1 MSSPEDSSS
10 SSTQKTSV
18 WGDQQTATPQ
28 LGVSL
33 PSPTHCF
40 GDGERTSSAN
50 PAETPISTNPATPS
64 ETPVSTNPSSPSQTP
79 VSPQIKRTAE
89 KGTFDAS
96 QPQGERR
103 KRGRPRKHKKLQT
116 DTEHHIHQAQSP
128 TATHP
133 CLQPEDQTEAVT
145 LTPVLPV
152 IPEDRCQSPDAQTK
166 VETQLQSPSSP
177 VPEDKCQS
185 PEATFEPPCPT
196 LDLQSAN
203 KGQSKKWPHLSSAS
217 VGQGDLTGP
226 NVLTTGGYTY
236 SQARVMGAEPSQNDS
251 ITATGIFL
259 SKCANEQR
267 TLCQSP
273 QNLKDGRKAAKK
285 SQIHK
290 VDQPQESEAVTNGG
304 KTSKPLLTIKVGQ
317 ENCLTQKTGRK
328 RKYTKKSQSHKVDQ
342 PSDTDQSQES
352 ETVRNGKKTSIKSP
366 THKIDWSQ
374 ETVRKRTYTKKSQTP
389 KVDQSQEESVKK
401 EGSKISPTHKGEQSQ
416 EMVIKRK
423 YTKKSQTPK
432 VDQSQEESVKKEG
445 SKISPT
451 HKGEQSQ
458 EMVIKRKYTKKSQ
471 TPKVDQSQEESV
483 KKEGSKIS
491 PTHKGEQS
499 QEMVIKRKYTKKS
512 QTPKVDQ
519 SQEESVKKK
528 GSKISPTHK
537 GEQSQEMVIKR
548 KYTKKTQ
555 SHKGDKPQ
563 ETVRNGKKTTMKSP
577 THQVDQSQEFVTKR
591 KKVSKISSTHK
602 VDHSQETVKKRK
614 YTKKSQT
621 QETDQSQEETG
632 KNASMK
638 SLTNKVNKVASKKS
652 QSHTVEQSL
661 GIDQSQ
667 ETVRKRN
674 YTKKSQRHKEDSH
687 ETVRNGEKTSKKSQ
701 KHKVELRDTE
711 QSQEETV
718 KNRKYTKKSKTHKVD
733 SGVLSLLPV
742 LSADLSLNLS
752 SPTCSPPGLTK
763 RKYTKKSQTLK
774 VDSDVLSLLPVLS
787 ADLSLNLSSPT
798 CSPPALPKRKY
809 TKKLKT
815 LKVDSDV
822 PSSLIVLSADLSS
835 SLQSSLSPTL
845 SPSGIPFS
853 PNTPKRVRGRPRRVQ
868 QQLFLSSTPGPHPGS
883 STGTDNP
890 FSASLSHLG
899 LGSKTEGPQNASP
912 ITPWKLLEPSPLEK
926 THLALPGSK
935 PRGRPRVRPRK
946 NSATVKG
953 VKKKV
958 KPAAE
963 GRSQTFSSEEG
974 PPAKL
979 RRRSRRG
986 QTAEGAG
993 LQSGDT
999 TSTEPLQRCRPRFE
1013 LQESDSPDEDTG
1025 DASLSSDLS
1034 IELSV
1039 HEDRVTSL
1047 TLEEEEEQ
1055 DDEEDLPSFLN
1066 NTKPLSITEG
1076 ICVWCKFRNYPFW
1089 PAMVKSVNRKL
1100 KKASIVFIDDLLF
1113 DKKRIRK
1120 GFSVSLKTL
1129 KPFDCEEADQLVC
1142 KAREKYDAA
1151 IKWCLALIADYRIR
1165 IGCGF
1170 TGSFIEYFSDDISCP
1185 VRRCYPQGTS
1195 DLTFPSK
1202 LILEEQYVTSD
1213 PEGDD
1218 QEGSKRQ
1225 EEERRRKLLPDRS
1238 KAARNRANEKL
1249 VDFVVRQRRVE
1260 TRLLGVIS
1268 GQQQS
1273 KWLRWFLAASR
1284 SVVDTYLEDEEQLD
1298 QVYQYLRG
1306 VYETAPLTAPCLADV
1321 DRIRLVLDVL
1331 LPEAIIYAIAGVDEL
1346 SLVKAED
1353 KYLKGP
1359 CLSKREREEF
1369 DAMIEQQMKMKASI
1383 RQRPAH

>member
-1 MSSPEDSSS
+1 MNSPEDSSS

-18 WGDQQTATPQ
+18 WADQQTATAQ
-28 LGVSL
+28 LGVSP

-40 GDGERTSSAN
+40 GDGEGTSSAI
-50 PAETPISTNPATPS
+50 PA
-64 ETPVSTNPSSPSQTP
+64 ETPVSTNPSCPSQTL
-79 VSPQIKRTAE
+79 VSPQKKRTAE

-103 KRGRPRKHKKLQT
+103 KRGRPRKHKKTQT
-116 DTEHHIHQAQSP
+116 DTEHHIHQAHSP

-145 LTPVLPV
+145 LTP
-152 IPEDRCQSPDAQTK
+152 
-166 VETQLQSPSSP
+166 SSP
-177 VPEDKCQS
+177 VI
-185 PEATFEPPCPT
+185 PEATFEPPCPA

-203 KGQSKKWPHLSSAS
+203 KGQSKNGPHLSSAS

-226 NVLTTGGYTY
+226 NVLTTGG
-236 SQARVMGAEPSQNDS
+236 
-251 ITATGIFL
+251 ITATGIFI
-259 SKCANEQR
+259 SKCAKEQR

-290 VDQPQESEAVTNGG
+290 VDHPQETVTNGEN
-304 KTSKPLLTIKVGQ
+304 TSKPLPTIKVGQ
-317 ENCLTQKTGRK
+317 ENCLTQKTGQK
-328 RKYTKKSQSHKVDQ
+328 RKYTKKSQSHKVGQ
-342 PSDTDQSQES
+342 PRDTDQSQES
-352 ETVRNGKKTSIKSP
+352 ETVRNGENTSRKSP

-374 ETVRKRTYTKKSQTP
+374 ETVRKRTYTKTSQTP
-389 KVDQSQEESVKK
+389 KVDQSQEESV
-401 EGSKISPTHKGEQSQ
+401 
-416 EMVIKRK
+416 
-423 YTKKSQTPK
+423 TK
-432 VDQSQEESVKKEG
+432 
-445 SKISPT
+445 
-451 HKGEQSQ
+451 
-458 EMVIKRKYTKKSQ
+458 
-471 TPKVDQSQEESV
+471 
-483 KKEGSKIS
+483 
-491 PTHKGEQS
+491 
-499 QEMVIKRKYTKKS
+499 
-512 QTPKVDQ
+512 
-519 SQEESVKKK
+519 KKK

-537 GEQSQEMVIKR
+537 GEQSQEMVTKR

-577 THQVDQSQEFVTKR
+577 THQVDQSQELVTKR

-621 QETDQSQEETG
+621 QEIDQSQSPETG
-632 KNASMK
+632 KNKSMK

-652 QSHTVEQSL
+652 QSHIVEQSL

-674 YTKKSQRHKEDSH
+674 YTKKSQKHKEDSH

-718 KNRKYTKKSKTHKVD
+718 KKRKYTKKSKTHKVD

-742 LSADLSLNLS
+742 LSADLNLS
-752 SPTCSPPGLTK
+752 SPTFSYPG
-763 RKYTKKSQTLK
+763 
-774 VDSDVLSLLPVLS
+774 
-787 ADLSLNLSSPT
+787 
-798 CSPPALPKRKY
+798 LPKRKY
-809 TKKLKT
+809 IKKSQT

-835 SLQSSLSPTL
+835 SLQSSLSPTR

-853 PNTPKRVRGRPRRVQ
+853 PNTPKRVRGRPQRVQ
-868 QQLFLSSTPGPHPGS
+868 QQLFLSSTPGPHPRS

-890 FSASLSHLG
+890 FSASLTHLG
-899 LGSKTEGPQNASP
+899 LGPQNASP
-912 ITPWKLLEPSPLEK
+912 ITPWKLLELSPLEK

-935 PRGRPRVRPRK
+935 PRGRPRVRPK

-953 VKKKV
+953 VKTQGGKKKV
-958 KPAAE
+958 KAAAE
-963 GRSQTFSSEEG
+963 GGSQTFSSEEG

-979 RRRSRRG
+979 RRRSRKG

-993 LQSGDT
+993 LQSGYT
-999 TSTEPLQRCRPRFE
+999 TSTEPRSRPRFE
-1013 LQESDSPDEDTG
+1013 LQESDSPDTDTG

-1039 HEDRVTSL
+1039 QEDRVTSL

-1089 PAMVKSVNRKL
+1089 PAMVKSVNHKL

-1185 VRRCYPQGTS
+1185 VRRCYPRGTS

-1321 DRIRLVLDVL
+1321 DLIRLVLDVL
-1331 LPEAIIYAIAGVDEL
+1331 LPEAIIYAIAGVDKL

-1369 DAMIEQQMKMKASI
+1369 DAMIEQQMKTKASI
-1383 RQRPAH
+1383 RQHPAH

>member
-10 SSTQKTSV
+10 SSTQKTSF
-18 WGDQQTATPQ
+18 WADQQTATPQ

-79 VSPQIKRTAE
+79 VSPQKKRTAE

-103 KRGRPRKHKKLQT
+103 KRGRPRKHKTLQT
-116 DTEHHIHQAQSP
+116 DTEHHIHQAQSL

-217 VGQGDLTGP
+217 VGQGDLTGH
-226 NVLTTGGYTY
+226 NVLTTGGYTN
-236 SQARVMGAEPSQNDS
+236 SQARGMGAEPSQNDS

-259 SKCANEQR
+259 SKCAKEQR

-285 SQIHK
+285 SLTHK
-290 VDQPQESEAVTNGG
+290 VDQPQESEAVTNGE
-304 KTSKPLLTIKVGQ
+304 KTSKPLPTIKVGQ

-342 PSDTDQSQES
+342 PSDTDQSQQS

-432 VDQSQEESVKKEG
+432 VDQSQEESVKKES

-519 SQEESVKKK
+519 SQEESVKKE

-752 SPTCSPPGLTK
+752 SPTCSPP
-763 RKYTKKSQTLK
+763 
-774 VDSDVLSLLPVLS
+774 
-787 ADLSLNLSSPT
+787 
-798 CSPPALPKRKY
+798 ALPKRKY

-912 ITPWKLLEPSPLEK
+912 ITPWKLLELSPLEK

-963 GRSQTFSSEEG
+963 KRSQTFSSEEG

-986 QTAEGAG
+986 QTEEGAG

-1039 HEDRVTSL
+1039 QEDRVTSL

-1185 VRRCYPQGTS
+1185 VRRCYPRGTS

>member
-1 MSSPEDSSS
+1 MNSPEDSSS
-10 SSTQKTSV
+10 SSTQKISV
-18 WGDQQTATPQ
+18 WADQQTATAQP
-28 LGVSL
+28 GVSP

-40 GDGERTSSAN
+40 GDGEGTSSAI
-50 PAETPISTNPATPS
+50 PAETPISTNPS
-64 ETPVSTNPSSPSQTP
+64 CPSQTL
-79 VSPQIKRTAE
+79 VSPPKKRTAE
-89 KGTFDAS
+89 KGPFDAS

-103 KRGRPRKHKKLQT
+103 KRGRPRKHKKPQT
-116 DTEHHIHQAQSP
+116 DTEHHIHQSP

-145 LTPVLPV
+145 LTPSSPV
-152 IPEDRCQSPDAQTK
+152 IPEDR
-166 VETQLQSPSSP
+166 
-177 VPEDKCQS
+177 CQS
-185 PEATFEPPCPT
+185 PEATFEPPCPA

-203 KGQSKKWPHLSSAS
+203 KGQSKNGPHLSSAS
-217 VGQGDLTGP
+217 VGQGDLTGA
-226 NVLTTGGYTY
+226 NVLTTG
-236 SQARVMGAEPSQNDS
+236 S
-251 ITATGIFL
+251 ITATEIFIRT
-259 SKCANEQR
+259 CAKEQR

-273 QNLKDGRKAAKK
+273 QNLKDGRKAANKF
-285 SQIHK
+285 QIHK
-290 VDQPQESEAVTNGG
+290 VDQPQETVTNGEN
-304 KTSKPLLTIKVGQ
+304 TSKPLLTIKVGQ
-317 ENCLTQKTGRK
+317 ENCLTQKTVQK
-328 RKYTKKSQSHKVDQ
+328 RKYTKKSQSHKVGQ
-342 PSDTDQSQES
+342 PRDTDQSQES
-352 ETVRNGKKTSIKSP
+352 ETVRNGENTSIKSP

-374 ETVRKRTYTKKSQTP
+374 VTVRKRTYTKKPQTP
-389 KVDQSQEESVKK
+389 KVDQSQEESV
-401 EGSKISPTHKGEQSQ
+401 T
-416 EMVIKRK
+416 R
-423 YTKKSQTPK
+423 
-432 VDQSQEESVKKEG
+432 
-445 SKISPT
+445 
-451 HKGEQSQ
+451 
-458 EMVIKRKYTKKSQ
+458 
-471 TPKVDQSQEESV
+471 
-483 KKEGSKIS
+483 
-491 PTHKGEQS
+491 
-499 QEMVIKRKYTKKS
+499 
-512 QTPKVDQ
+512 
-519 SQEESVKKK
+519 KKK

-537 GEQSQEMVIKR
+537 GEQSQEMVTKR
-548 KYTKKTQ
+548 KSTKRTQ
-555 SHKGDKPQ
+555 SHKGGKPQ
-563 ETVRNGKKTTMKSP
+563 ETVRNGRKTTMKSP
-577 THQVDQSQEFVTKR
+577 THQVNQSQELVTKR
-591 KKVSKISSTHK
+591 KKVSKVSSTHK
-602 VDHSQETVKKRK
+602 VDHPQETVKKRK

-621 QETDQSQEETG
+621 REIDQSQSPETG
-632 KNASMK
+632 KNTSMK
-638 SLTNKVNKVASKKS
+638 WLTNKVASKKS

-674 YTKKSQRHKEDSH
+674 YTKKSRKHKEDSH

-701 KHKVELRDTE
+701 KRKVELRDTE

-718 KNRKYTKKSKTHKVD
+718 KNRKYTKKSKTHKVA

-742 LSADLSLNLS
+742 LSADLNLS
-752 SPTCSPPGLTK
+752 SPTF
-763 RKYTKKSQTLK
+763 
-774 VDSDVLSLLPVLS
+774 
-787 ADLSLNLSSPT
+787 SST
-798 CSPPALPKRKY
+798 GLPKRKY
-809 TKKLKT
+809 TRKSQS

-835 SLQSSLSPTL
+835 SLQSSLSPTR

-853 PNTPKRVRGRPRRVQ
+853 PNTPKRVRGRPQRVQ
-868 QQLFLSSTPGPHPGS
+868 QQLFLSSTPGPHPRS
-883 STGTDNP
+883 STGTDTP

-899 LGSKTEGPQNASP
+899 LGPQNASP
-912 ITPWKLLEPSPLEK
+912 ITPWK
-926 THLALPGSK
+926 A
-935 PRGRPRVRPRK
+935 
-946 NSATVKG
+946 
-953 VKKKV
+953 
-958 KPAAE
+958 AAE
-963 GRSQTFSSEEG
+963 GGSQTFSSEEG

-979 RRRSRRG
+979 RRRSRKG

-993 LQSGDT
+993 LQSGYT
-999 TSTEPLQRCRPRFE
+999 TSTEPRSRPRFE
-1013 LQESDSPDEDTG
+1013 LQESDSPDTDTG

-1039 HEDRVTSL
+1039 QEDRVTSL

-1185 VRRCYPQGTS
+1185 VRRCYPRGTS

-1321 DRIRLVLDVL
+1321 DLIRLVLDVL

-1369 DAMIEQQMKMKASI
+1369 DAMIEQQMKTKASI
-1383 RQRPAH
+1383 RQHPAH

>member
-1 MSSPEDSSS
+1 MNSAEDSSS

-18 WGDQQTATPQ
+18 WADQQTATPQ
-28 LGVSL
+28 LGVSP

-40 GDGERTSSAN
+40 GDGEGTSSAN
-50 PAETPISTNPATPS
+50 PSETPISTSPATPS
-64 ETPVSTNPSSPSQTP
+64 ETPVSTNPSSPSQTL
-79 VSPQIKRTAE
+79 VSPQKRRTAE

-103 KRGRPRKHKKLQT
+103 KRGRPRKHKKPQT
-116 DTEHHIHQAQSP
+116 DTEHQIHQAQSP

-145 LTPVLPV
+145 LTPNLPV
-152 IPEDRCQSPDAQTK
+152 IPEDRCQSPDA
-166 VETQLQSPSSP
+166 
-177 VPEDKCQS
+177 
-185 PEATFEPPCPT
+185 TFEPPCPT
-196 LDLQSAN
+196 LDLQSTN
-203 KGQSKKWPHLSSAS
+203 KGQSKNGPHLSSAS

-259 SKCANEQR
+259 SKCAKGQR

-273 QNLKDGRKAAKK
+273 QNLKDGRKTAKK
-285 SQIHK
+285 SQILK
-290 VDQPQESEAVTNGG
+290 VHQQQESETVTNGEN
-304 KTSKPLLTIKVGQ
+304 TSKPFPTIKVGQ

-342 PSDTDQSQES
+342 PRDTDQSQES

-374 ETVRKRTYTKKSQTP
+374 ETVRKRTYTKTSQTP
-389 KVDQSQEESVKK
+389 
-401 EGSKISPTHKGEQSQ
+401 
-416 EMVIKRK
+416 
-423 YTKKSQTPK
+423 
-432 VDQSQEESVKKEG
+432 
-445 SKISPT
+445 
-451 HKGEQSQ
+451 
-458 EMVIKRKYTKKSQ
+458 
-471 TPKVDQSQEESV
+471 
-483 KKEGSKIS
+483 
-491 PTHKGEQS
+491 
-499 QEMVIKRKYTKKS
+499 
-512 QTPKVDQ
+512 
-519 SQEESVKKK
+519 
-528 GSKISPTHK
+528 K

-577 THQVDQSQEFVTKR
+577 THQVAQSQEFVTKR
-591 KKVSKISSTHK
+591 TKVSKISSTHK

-621 QETDQSQEETG
+621 QEETG
-632 KNASMK
+632 KNTLMK
-638 SLTNKVNKVASKKS
+638 SLTNKVSKVASKKS

-674 YTKKSQRHKEDSH
+674 YTQKSQKHKEDSH

-718 KNRKYTKKSKTHKVD
+718 KKRKYTKKSKTHKVD

-742 LSADLSLNLS
+742 LSADLSPNLS
-752 SPTCSPPGLTK
+752 SPTFSPPG
-763 RKYTKKSQTLK
+763 
-774 VDSDVLSLLPVLS
+774 
-787 ADLSLNLSSPT
+787 
-798 CSPPALPKRKY
+798 LPKRKY
-809 TKKLKT
+809 TKKSLT

-853 PNTPKRVRGRPRRVQ
+853 PNAPKRVRGRPQRVQ
-868 QQLFLSSTPGPHPGS
+868 QQLFLSSTPGPHPRS

-899 LGSKTEGPQNASP
+899 PGSKTEGPQNASP
-912 ITPWKLLEPSPLEK
+912 ITPWKLLELSPLEK

-935 PRGRPRVRPRK
+935 PRGRPKVRPRK

-953 VKKKV
+953 VKTQRGKKKV
-958 KPAAE
+958 KAAAE
-963 GRSQTFSSEEG
+963 GGSQTFSSEEG
-974 PPAKL
+974 PPVKL
-979 RRRSRRG
+979 RRRSRKG

-999 TSTEPLQRCRPRFE
+999 TSTEPLPRSRPRFE
-1013 LQESDSPDEDTG
+1013 LQESDSPDKDTG

-1039 HEDRVTSL
+1039 QEDRVTSP
-1047 TLEEEEEQ
+1047 TLEEEDEQ

-1113 DKKRIRK
+1113 DKKRIQK

-1129 KPFDCEEADQLVC
+1129 KPFDCEESDQLVC

-1185 VRRCYPQGTS
+1185 VRRCYPRGTS

-1218 QEGSKRQ
+1218 QEGSKWQ
-1225 EEERRRKLLPDRS
+1225 KKERRRKLLPDRS
-1238 KAARNRANEKL
+1238 KAARNRANKKL

-1273 KWLRWFLAASR
+1273 KWLRWFLEASR

-1306 VYETAPLTAPCLADV
+1306 VYETAPFTAPCLADV
-1321 DRIRLVLDVL
+1321 DRIRLVLEVL

-1359 CLSKREREEF
+1359 CLSKREREAF

>member
-18 WGDQQTATPQ
+18 WANQQTATPQ

-64 ETPVSTNPSSPSQTP
+64 ETRVSTNPSSPSQTL
-79 VSPQIKRTAE
+79 VSPQKKRTAE

-103 KRGRPRKHKKLQT
+103 KRGRPRKHKTLQT

-217 VGQGDLTGP
+217 VGQGDLTGH
-226 NVLTTGGYTY
+226 NVLTTGGYTN
-236 SQARVMGAEPSQNDS
+236 SQARGMGAEPSQNDS

-259 SKCANEQR
+259 SKCAKEQR

-304 KTSKPLLTIKVGQ
+304 KTSKPLPTIKVGQ

-342 PSDTDQSQES
+342 SQES
-352 ETVRNGKKTSIKSP
+352 ETLRNGKKTSIKSP

-423 YTKKSQTPK
+423 YTKKSLTPK
-432 VDQSQEESVKKEG
+432 VDQSQEESVKKE
-445 SKISPT
+445 
-451 HKGEQSQ
+451 
-458 EMVIKRKYTKKSQ
+458 
-471 TPKVDQSQEESV
+471 
-483 KKEGSKIS
+483 
-491 PTHKGEQS
+491 
-499 QEMVIKRKYTKKS
+499 
-512 QTPKVDQ
+512 
-519 SQEESVKKK
+519 

-563 ETVRNGKKTTMKSP
+563 ETVRNGKKTTTKSP
-577 THQVDQSQEFVTKR
+577 THQ
-591 KKVSKISSTHK
+591 

-661 GIDQSQ
+661 GIEQSQ

-701 KHKVELRDTE
+701 KHKVELRDTK

-752 SPTCSPPGLTK
+752 SPTCSPP
-763 RKYTKKSQTLK
+763 
-774 VDSDVLSLLPVLS
+774 
-787 ADLSLNLSSPT
+787 
-798 CSPPALPKRKY
+798 ALPKRKY
-809 TKKLKT
+809 TKKVKT

-845 SPSGIPFS
+845 SPSGIRF
-853 PNTPKRVRGRPRRVQ
+853 TPKRVRGRPQRVQ

-912 ITPWKLLEPSPLEK
+912 ITPWKLLELSPLEK

-963 GRSQTFSSEEG
+963 GRSHTFSSEEG

-1213 PEGDD
+1213 PEGEN

>member
-1 MSSPEDSSS
+1 
-10 SSTQKTSV
+10 
-18 WGDQQTATPQ
+18 
-28 LGVSL
+28 
-33 PSPTHCF
+33 
-40 GDGERTSSAN
+40 
-50 PAETPISTNPATPS
+50 
-64 ETPVSTNPSSPSQTP
+64 
-79 VSPQIKRTAE
+79 
-89 KGTFDAS
+89 
-96 QPQGERR
+96 
-103 KRGRPRKHKKLQT
+103 
-116 DTEHHIHQAQSP
+116 
-128 TATHP
+128 
-133 CLQPEDQTEAVT
+133 
-145 LTPVLPV
+145 
-152 IPEDRCQSPDAQTK
+152 
-166 VETQLQSPSSP
+166 
-177 VPEDKCQS
+177 
-185 PEATFEPPCPT
+185 
-196 LDLQSAN
+196 
-203 KGQSKKWPHLSSAS
+203 
-217 VGQGDLTGP
+217 
-226 NVLTTGGYTY
+226 
-236 SQARVMGAEPSQNDS
+236 
-251 ITATGIFL
+251 
-259 SKCANEQR
+259 
-267 TLCQSP
+267 
-273 QNLKDGRKAAKK
+273 
-285 SQIHK
+285 
-290 VDQPQESEAVTNGG
+290 
-304 KTSKPLLTIKVGQ
+304 
-317 ENCLTQKTGRK
+317 
-328 RKYTKKSQSHKVDQ
+328 
-342 PSDTDQSQES
+342 
-352 ETVRNGKKTSIKSP
+352 
-366 THKIDWSQ
+366 
-374 ETVRKRTYTKKSQTP
+374 
-389 KVDQSQEESVKK
+389 
-401 EGSKISPTHKGEQSQ
+401 
-416 EMVIKRK
+416 
-423 YTKKSQTPK
+423 
-432 VDQSQEESVKKEG
+432 
-445 SKISPT
+445 
-451 HKGEQSQ
+451 
-458 EMVIKRKYTKKSQ
+458 
-471 TPKVDQSQEESV
+471 
-483 KKEGSKIS
+483 
-491 PTHKGEQS
+491 
-499 QEMVIKRKYTKKS
+499 
-512 QTPKVDQ
+512 
-519 SQEESVKKK
+519 
-528 GSKISPTHK
+528 
-537 GEQSQEMVIKR
+537 
-548 KYTKKTQ
+548 
-555 SHKGDKPQ
+555 
-563 ETVRNGKKTTMKSP
+563 MKSP

-763 RKYTKKSQTLK
+763 RKYTRKSQTLKVDSDVLSLLPVLSADLSLNLSSPTCSPPGLTKRKYTRKSQTLK

-809 TKKLKT
+809 TKKIKT

-912 ITPWKLLEPSPLEK
+912 ITPWKLLELSPLEK

-946 NSATVKG
+946 NLATVKG

-986 QTAEGAG
+986 QTEEGAG

-1039 HEDRVTSL
+1039 QEDRVTSL

-1185 VRRCYPQGTS
+1185 VRRCYPRGTS

>member
-1 MSSPEDSSS
+1 M
-10 SSTQKTSV
+10 
-18 WGDQQTATPQ
+18 
-28 LGVSL
+28 
-33 PSPTHCF
+33 
-40 GDGERTSSAN
+40 
-50 PAETPISTNPATPS
+50 
-64 ETPVSTNPSSPSQTP
+64 
-79 VSPQIKRTAE
+79 
-89 KGTFDAS
+89 
-96 QPQGERR
+96 
-103 KRGRPRKHKKLQT
+103 
-116 DTEHHIHQAQSP
+116 
-128 TATHP
+128 
-133 CLQPEDQTEAVT
+133 VT
-145 LTPVLPV
+145 
-152 IPEDRCQSPDAQTK
+152 
-166 VETQLQSPSSP
+166 
-177 VPEDKCQS
+177 
-185 PEATFEPPCPT
+185 
-196 LDLQSAN
+196 
-203 KGQSKKWPHLSSAS
+203 
-217 VGQGDLTGP
+217 
-226 NVLTTGGYTY
+226 
-236 SQARVMGAEPSQNDS
+236 
-251 ITATGIFL
+251 
-259 SKCANEQR
+259 
-267 TLCQSP
+267 
-273 QNLKDGRKAAKK
+273 
-285 SQIHK
+285 
-290 VDQPQESEAVTNGG
+290 
-304 KTSKPLLTIKVGQ
+304 
-317 ENCLTQKTGRK
+317 
-328 RKYTKKSQSHKVDQ
+328 
-342 PSDTDQSQES
+342 
-352 ETVRNGKKTSIKSP
+352 
-366 THKIDWSQ
+366 
-374 ETVRKRTYTKKSQTP
+374 
-389 KVDQSQEESVKK
+389 
-401 EGSKISPTHKGEQSQ
+401 
-416 EMVIKRK
+416 
-423 YTKKSQTPK
+423 
-432 VDQSQEESVKKEG
+432 
-445 SKISPT
+445 
-451 HKGEQSQ
+451 
-458 EMVIKRKYTKKSQ
+458 
-471 TPKVDQSQEESV
+471 
-483 KKEGSKIS
+483 
-491 PTHKGEQS
+491 
-499 QEMVIKRKYTKKS
+499 
-512 QTPKVDQ
+512 
-519 SQEESVKKK
+519 
-528 GSKISPTHK
+528 
-537 GEQSQEMVIKR
+537 KR

-577 THQVDQSQEFVTKR
+577 THQVDQSQELVTKR

-621 QETDQSQEETG
+621 QEIDQSQSPETG
-632 KNASMK
+632 KNKSMK

-652 QSHTVEQSL
+652 QSHIVEQSL

-674 YTKKSQRHKEDSH
+674 YTKKSQKHKEDSH

-718 KNRKYTKKSKTHKVD
+718 KKRKYTKKSKTHKVD

-742 LSADLSLNLS
+742 LSADLNLS
-752 SPTCSPPGLTK
+752 SPTFSYPG
-763 RKYTKKSQTLK
+763 
-774 VDSDVLSLLPVLS
+774 
-787 ADLSLNLSSPT
+787 
-798 CSPPALPKRKY
+798 LPKRKY
-809 TKKLKT
+809 IKKSQT

-835 SLQSSLSPTL
+835 SLQSSLSPTR

-853 PNTPKRVRGRPRRVQ
+853 PNTPKRVRGRPQRVQ
-868 QQLFLSSTPGPHPGS
+868 QQLFLSSTPGPHPRS

-890 FSASLSHLG
+890 FSASLTHLG
-899 LGSKTEGPQNASP
+899 LGPQNASP
-912 ITPWKLLEPSPLEK
+912 ITPWKLLELSPLEK

-935 PRGRPRVRPRK
+935 PRGRPRVRPK

-953 VKKKV
+953 VKTQGGKKKV
-958 KPAAE
+958 KAAAE
-963 GRSQTFSSEEG
+963 GGSQTFSSEEG

-979 RRRSRRG
+979 RRRSRKG

-993 LQSGDT
+993 LQSGYT
-999 TSTEPLQRCRPRFE
+999 TSTEPRSRPRFE
-1013 LQESDSPDEDTG
+1013 LQESDSPDTDTG

-1039 HEDRVTSL
+1039 QEDRVTSL

-1089 PAMVKSVNRKL
+1089 PAMVKSVNHKL

-1185 VRRCYPQGTS
+1185 VRRCYPRGTS

-1321 DRIRLVLDVL
+1321 DLIRLVLDVL
-1331 LPEAIIYAIAGVDEL
+1331 LPEAIIYAIAGVDKL

-1369 DAMIEQQMKMKASI
+1369 DAMIEQQMKTKASI
-1383 RQRPAH
+1383 RQHPAH

>member
-1 MSSPEDSSS
+1 MNSPEDSSS

-18 WGDQQTATPQ
+18 WADQQTATAQ
-28 LGVSL
+28 LGVIP

-40 GDGERTSSAN
+40 GDGEGTSSAI
-50 PAETPISTNPATPS
+50 PA
-64 ETPVSTNPSSPSQTP
+64 ETPVSTNPSCPSQTL
-79 VSPQIKRTAE
+79 VSPPKKRIAE
-89 KGTFDAS
+89 KGTFAS

-103 KRGRPRKHKKLQT
+103 KRGRPRKHKKPQT

-145 LTPVLPV
+145 LTPSSPV
-152 IPEDRCQSPDAQTK
+152 IPEDR
-166 VETQLQSPSSP
+166 
-177 VPEDKCQS
+177 CQS
-185 PEATFEPPCPT
+185 PEATFEPPCLA
-196 LDLQSAN
+196 LDLQSLN
-203 KGQSKKWPHLSSAS
+203 KGQSKNGPHLSSAS

-226 NVLTTGGYTY
+226 NVLTTG
-236 SQARVMGAEPSQNDS
+236 S
-251 ITATGIFL
+251 ITATGIFI
-259 SKCANEQR
+259 SKCAKEQR

-273 QNLKDGRKAAKK
+273 QNLTDGRKAAKK

-290 VDQPQESEAVTNGG
+290 VDQPQETVTNGEN
-304 KTSKPLLTIKVGQ
+304 TSKPLPTIKVGQ
-317 ENCLTQKTGRK
+317 ENCLTQKTGQK
-328 RKYTKKSQSHKVDQ
+328 RKYTKKSQSHKVGQ
-342 PSDTDQSQES
+342 PRDTDQSQES
-352 ETVRNGKKTSIKSP
+352 ETVRNGGNTSIKSP
-366 THKIDWSQ
+366 THKIDWSH

-389 KVDQSQEESVKK
+389 KFDQSQEESV
-401 EGSKISPTHKGEQSQ
+401 
-416 EMVIKRK
+416 
-423 YTKKSQTPK
+423 TK
-432 VDQSQEESVKKEG
+432 
-445 SKISPT
+445 
-451 HKGEQSQ
+451 
-458 EMVIKRKYTKKSQ
+458 
-471 TPKVDQSQEESV
+471 
-483 KKEGSKIS
+483 
-491 PTHKGEQS
+491 
-499 QEMVIKRKYTKKS
+499 
-512 QTPKVDQ
+512 
-519 SQEESVKKK
+519 KKK

-537 GEQSQEMVIKR
+537 GEQSQEMVTKR

-555 SHKGDKPQ
+555 RHKGDK

-577 THQVDQSQEFVTKR
+577 THQLDQSQELVTKR

-621 QETDQSQEETG
+621 QEIDQSQSPETG
-632 KNASMK
+632 KNTSMK
-638 SLTNKVNKVASKKS
+638 SLTNKVIKVASKKS

-674 YTKKSQRHKEDSH
+674 YTKKSQKHKEDSH

-701 KHKVELRDTE
+701 KHKVELRDTK

-752 SPTCSPPGLTK
+752 SPTFSSTGLPK
-763 RKYTKKSQTLK
+763 RKYTKKSQ
-774 VDSDVLSLLPVLS
+774 
-787 ADLSLNLSSPT
+787 
-798 CSPPALPKRKY
+798 
-809 TKKLKT
+809 T

-835 SLQSSLSPTL
+835 SLQSSRSPTR

-853 PNTPKRVRGRPRRVQ
+853 PNTPKKVRGRPQRVQ
-868 QQLFLSSTPGPHPGS
+868 QQLFLSSTPGPHPRS

-890 FSASLSHLG
+890 LSASLSHLG
-899 LGSKTEGPQNASP
+899 LGPQNASP
-912 ITPWKLLEPSPLEK
+912 ITPWKLLELSPLEK

-935 PRGRPRVRPRK
+935 PRGRPRVRPK

-953 VKKKV
+953 VKTQGGKKKV
-958 KPAAE
+958 KAAAE
-963 GRSQTFSSEEG
+963 GGSQTFSSEEG

-979 RRRSRRG
+979 RRRSRKG

-993 LQSGDT
+993 LQSGYT
-999 TSTEPLQRCRPRFE
+999 TSTEPRSRPRFE
-1013 LQESDSPDEDTG
+1013 LQESDSPDTDTG

-1039 HEDRVTSL
+1039 QEDRVTSL

-1076 ICVWCKFRNYPFW
+1076 ICVWCKFRSYPFW

-1185 VRRCYPQGTS
+1185 VRRCYPRGTS

-1321 DRIRLVLDVL
+1321 DLIRLVLDVL

-1369 DAMIEQQMKMKASI
+1369 DAMIEQQMKTKASI
-1383 RQRPAH
+1383 RQHPAH